1 VSIKPNDATN
11 GDESA
16 EHQALRGQV
25 CLDALPIW
33 AQQIETARHQ
43 TEEAIVALSDRFGGI
58 VTRLESLLGTSRQES
73 DSQIVAGDAVTG
85 AKLLAEVM
93 DALRSI
99 QKSRDALTEEI
110 HGLVAFTEELHGMSV
125 DVEQIALQTNMLAIN
140 AAIESAHAGDFG
152 RGFAVVANEVRGLSV
167 IARETGTRITEKV
180 RSINSAL
187 VATGERNKR
196 VSSDDKEAVE
206 TSEANIR
213 TVLERFR
220 ERTEHL
226 TRLAQ
231 QTGRDSEVIKD
242 EICESLVQLQ
252 FQDRVS
258 QILSQ
263 LVGTMNK
270 ISQLPPLAPGEL
282 SAAEQLGTLKD
293 EMARGYTTD
302 EQRRIHQGLDAE
314 VVAPQEVTF
323 F

>member
-1 VSIKPNDATN
+1 MPSNTNDATG
-11 GDESA
+11 GDENA
-16 EHQALRGQV
+16 EQQILRGQA

-58 VTRLESLLGTSRQES
+58 VTRLDSLLGASRQES
-73 DSQIVAGDAVTG
+73 DSQIGAGDAVIG

-93 DALRSI
+93 DALRNI

-110 HGLVAFTEELHGMSV
+110 HGLVAFTEELHAMSV
-125 DVEQIALQTNMLAIN
+125 DVQQIALQTNMLAIN

-152 RGFAVVANEVRGLSV
+152 RGFAVVAHEVRGLSV
-167 IARETGTRITEKV
+167 TARETGKRITDKV
-180 RSINSAL
+180 RSINTAL
-187 VATGERNKR
+187 VATGERNRR
-196 VSSDDKEAVE
+196 VASDDKLAVE
-206 TSEANIR
+206 TSESNIC

-231 QTGRDSEVIKD
+231 QTSRDSEVIKG
-242 EICESLVQLQ
+242 EICDSLVQLQ

-263 LVGTMNK
+263 LVGTMEK
-270 ISQLPPLAPGEL
+270 L
-282 SAAEQLGTLKD
+282 SEQSAGVSIDASIADQVDTLREQMASVGTHRGGNCA
-293 EMARGYTTD
+293 ARGRLRGD
-302 EQRRIHQGLDAE
+302 R
-314 VVAPQEVTF
+314 
-323 F
+323 